1 MNLSF
6 KAFALKEGFSPPVSA
21 AAVASSLHV
30 ARPVSL
36 RALIGTAA
44 PYQPILISWAAAA
57 SGTSF
62 EWYDEAN
69 LPPWIWEADG
79 SPYGPPNPLRA
90 ATSFEFKLWQNP
102 SGNLVSDTTI
112 PVTSAVGSGLPIAF
126 SPGVLD
132 GSFKYQIVAL
142 NSSGSASAGPQGP
155 ITITPPAPG
164 PTITAQSIGTNM
176 YQVQGSGF
184 GNWANKTVNINV
196 ELGIGASAGVPQSPV
211 PTAQVN
217 GQGAFSVP
225 VTATVCSGHQG
236 AQLTLSVSQP
246 GSASAI
252 SNLLFMTCM

>member
-1 MNLSF
+1 MDLSF
-6 KAFALKEGFSPPVSA
+6 KAFALKEGFSLPVSA

-30 ARPVSL
+30 VRPVSL
-36 RALIGTAA
+36 RALIATAA
-44 PYQPILISWAAAA
+44 PYQPILISWAVAA

-69 LPPWIWEADG
+69 LPPWIWAADG
-79 SPYGPPNPLRA
+79 SSYGPPNPLRA

-102 SGNLVSDTTI
+102 GGNLVTDTTI
-112 PVTSAVGSGLPIAF
+112 PVTNAVGGGLPIVF

-176 YQVQGSGF
+176 FQVQGSGF
-184 GNWANKTVNINV
+184 GNWANTTVNINV
-196 ELGIGASAGVPQSPV
+196 EIGIGASPLVGQSPV
-211 PTAQVN
+211 PTVQVD

-225 VTATVCSGHQG
+225 VTATICSGHAG

-246 GSASAI
+246 NSFGAI
-252 SNLLFMTCM
+252 SNLLFKTCM